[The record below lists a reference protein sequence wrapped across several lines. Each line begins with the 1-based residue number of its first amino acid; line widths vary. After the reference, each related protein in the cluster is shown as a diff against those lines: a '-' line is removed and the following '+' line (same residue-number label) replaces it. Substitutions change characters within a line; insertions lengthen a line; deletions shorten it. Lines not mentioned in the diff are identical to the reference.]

1 MFIGKAT
8 PMYSLIPEA
17 VLVTITSFALL
28 AYVGYFSVLKFRRVK
43 SERAEFEK
51 IKQGVSNVSAD

>member
-1 MFIGKAT
+1 
-8 PMYSLIPEA
+8 MYSLIPEA